1 MQAISKGVIP
11 MFRRLLLASLTVLML
26 VTLSACFLFGS
37 DPEEPDVIDFA
48 SLYPNHGNWYQLFVR
63 SFADSS
69 GDGVGDFR
77 GIAENL
83 DYFVDLGIDGIWLM
97 PIHPTS
103 SKHGYDV
110 EDFFA
115 INPEYGTMAD
125 FEHLLAEAAKLDI
138 KIIIDYVLN
147 HTSEKHPWFT
157 AFKNGEAPYDQFY
170 HRQSS
175 SSRPTTLGSWGQ
187 SIWHGLGGN
196 QWYIG
201 YFGGYMPDLNWN
213 NPVVRDKMVEI
224 AHFWLEKGV
233 AGFRLDAAMHIQGI
247 GKVPAGI
254 SPIDQTK
261 FELEYFEFHVK
272 DVYPD
277 AYIIGEV
284 WTAFS
289 TYVEFFDVMDSVFHF
304 DYANL
309 AINAI
314 NAGSA
319 HNYVNQVINWENATQ
334 ARKDPVIS
342 APFLRNHD
350 QDRLATDLSGDPGK
364 LRLAAEMLL
373 TVPGNPFLY
382 YGEELGVKG
391 NRSGTAP
398 IWDESV
404 RLPMLFDSAYRTT
417 WPINDWNYH
426 DPFNGDV
433 ASVEAQ
439 QANPDSLWHVYA
451 RLLNLRQD
459 TPALRYGR
467 MVAYPGNTGAF
478 QAFYR
483 IYEHD
488 DFREIV
494 LVIHNLSNSEVTVFE
509 QGEALYYTEHTY
521 AGKLAPRSTVI
532 LRVPDALIDQLGE

>member
-1 MQAISKGVIP
+1 
-11 MFRRLLLASLTVLML
+11 MFRRLILTGLTVILL
-26 VTLSACFLFGS
+26 STLSACFLFGD
-37 DPEEPDVIDFA
+37 DPEEPEAVDFTA
-48 SLYPNHGNWYQLFVR
+48 LYPNHGNWYQLFVR

-69 GDGVGDFR
+69 GDGVGDFM

-110 EDFFA
+110 EDFFDV
-115 INPEYGTMAD
+115 NPEYGTMED
-125 FEHLLAEAAKLDI
+125 FEFLLEEAAKLDI

-147 HTSEKHPWFT
+147 HTSERHPWFT

-170 HRQSS
+170 HNIATGDPRRTQ
-175 SSRPTTLGSWGQ
+175 LGSWGQ
-187 SIWHGLGGN
+187 TIWHSLGGGR
-196 QWYIG
+196 WYAG

-233 AGFRLDAAMHIQGI
+233 AGFRLDAAMHIQGV

-254 SPIDQTK
+254 SPIEQTK
-261 FELEYFEFHVK
+261 FELEFFEFHVK
-272 DVYPD
+272 DAYPD

-284 WTAFS
+284 WTNFS

-304 DYANL
+304 DYANF
-309 AINAI
+309 AMAGI
-314 NAGSA
+314 NAGSS
-319 HNYVNQVINWENATQ
+319 HNYVNQVINWENASQ
-334 ARKDPVIS
+334 ARKAPVIS

-350 QDRLATDLSGDPGK
+350 QERLATDLSGDPGK

-373 TVPGNPFLY
+373 TIPGNPFLY

-391 NRSGTAP
+391 ERWRAAP

-417 WPINDWNYH
+417 WPIDDWGFN
-426 DPFNGDV
+426 DPFNDDV
-433 ASVEAQ
+433 ASVETQ
-439 QANPDSLWHVYA
+439 QADPDSLWHVYA
-451 RLLNLRQD
+451 RLLNLRQV
-459 TPALRYGR
+459 TPALRYGS
-467 MVAYPGNTGAF
+467 MVAFPGNTGSF

-483 IYEHD
+483 IFEHE

-494 LVIHNLSNSEVTVFE
+494 LVIHNLSNNEVVVYE
-509 QGEALYYTEHTY
+509 QGDPIYYTEHTY
-521 AGKLAPRSTVI
+521 DGRLAPRSTVI
-532 LRVPDALIDQLGE
+532 LQLPESVIDQLED